1 MKAQVLYQIGEPL
14 VFEER
19 PLPEPSDL
27 QVRIKVEACGLCLTD
42 KHIIVGELPQK
53 KSPLIPGHQIVGR
66 IDKLG
71 KDVKKFAIGDLV
83 GVTWLHKTC
92 GKCSYCQSGQ
102 ENLCEKALF
111 TGYDV
116 DGGYAEYVTA
126 EADYLI
132 PLPEGH
138 DSASL
143 APLLCAGVIGYRS
156 YKLSGIK
163 PKQKLGL
170 IGFGGSAHLVIQIA
184 KYYECDVYVFTRTE
198 EHRNLSLELG
208 AKWAGTSN
216 DHPKE
221 LLDAAILFAPNGEL
235 VKPGLDLLKRGGK
248 LVINAIHMSDIPEM
262 PYDTI
267 YHEKI
272 LQSAT
277 NVTREDAKEFI
288 ELATTIPIFV
298 KMIKCRLSD
307 ANRAINNLKESKING
322 VLVFIP

>member
-1 MKAQVLYQIGEPL
+1 MKAQVLHRVGEPL

-19 PLPEPSDL
+19 PLPEPSGL
-27 QVRIKVEACGLCLTD
+27 QVRIKVAACGLCLTD
-42 KHIIVGELPQK
+42 KHIIDGELPPK

-71 KDVKKFAIGDLV
+71 KDVTKFAIGDLV

-92 GKCSYCQSGQ
+92 GKCSYCESGQ

-116 DGGYAEYVTA
+116 DGGFAEYVTA
-126 EADYLI
+126 ESDYLI

-138 DSASL
+138 DLASL
-143 APLLCAGVIGYRS
+143 APLLCAGLIGYRS

-184 KYYECDVYVFTRTE
+184 RYYQCDVYVFTRTE
-198 EHRNLSLELG
+198 EHQKLSLELG

-235 VKPGLDLLKRGGK
+235 VKQGLDLLKRGGK
-248 LVINAIHMSDIPEM
+248 LVINAIHMSDIPKM

-288 ELATTIPIFV
+288 ELAISIPIYV
-298 KMIKCRLSD
+298 KMTKCPLSD
-307 ANRAINNLKESKING
+307 ANRAIKDLKESKING
-322 VLVFIP
+322 SLVFIP